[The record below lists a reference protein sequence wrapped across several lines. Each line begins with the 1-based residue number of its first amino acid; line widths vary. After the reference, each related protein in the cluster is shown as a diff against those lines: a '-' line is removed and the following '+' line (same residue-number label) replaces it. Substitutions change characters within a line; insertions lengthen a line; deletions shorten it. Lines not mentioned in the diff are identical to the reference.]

1 MIRNTV
7 TMDRED
13 IIRILA
19 EKFDVETTKV
29 KLYFVENVIED
40 DIRAEIELPNPLKD
54 SKTVVYRETD
64 ANGNEVKTL
73 VYPCR
78 SDIRGPFN
86 EV

>member
-19 EKFDVETTKV
+19 EKFDVETTNV

-54 SKTVVYRETD
+54 SKMVVYRGTD

-78 SDIRGPFN
+78 SDIRGPFD

>member
-54 SKTVVYRETD
+54 SKTVAYRGTD
-64 ANGNEVKTL
+64 ANGNEVKSACL
-73 VYPCR
+73 
-78 SDIRGPFN
+78 SL
-86 EV
+86 

>member
-29 KLYFVENVIED
+29 KLYFVKNVIED

-78 SDIRGPFN
+78 SDIRGSFD

>member
-54 SKTVVYRETD
+54 SKTIVCRGTD
-64 ANGNEVKTL
+64 VNGNEVKTL

>member
-19 EKFDVETTKV
+19 EIFDVETTKV

-54 SKTVVYRETD
+54 AK
-64 ANGNEVKTL
+64 GNEVKTL

-78 SDIRGPFN
+78 SDIRSPFN

>member
-40 DIRAEIELPNPLKD
+40 DIQLPNPLKD
-54 SKTVVYRETD
+54 SKRLCTEEQTQTET
-64 ANGNEVKTL
+64 
-73 VYPCR
+73 R
-78 SDIRGPFN
+78 
-86 EV
+86 

>member
-54 SKTVVYRETD
+54 SKRLCTEEQTQTET
-64 ANGNEVKTL
+64 
-73 VYPCR
+73 R
-78 SDIRGPFN
+78 
-86 EV
+86 